1 MYVQYLYVSNNIR
14 FLLGQVNSKQGHTV
28 ITMLLD
34 VNGFWRYDNRE
45 SILAGG
51 GGGGQSTYPD
61 DEENIF

>member
-1 MYVQYLYVSNNIR
+1 M
-14 FLLGQVNSKQGHTV
+14 

-51 GGGGQSTYPD
+51 GGGGGQSAHPD
-61 DEENIF
+61 DEENTF